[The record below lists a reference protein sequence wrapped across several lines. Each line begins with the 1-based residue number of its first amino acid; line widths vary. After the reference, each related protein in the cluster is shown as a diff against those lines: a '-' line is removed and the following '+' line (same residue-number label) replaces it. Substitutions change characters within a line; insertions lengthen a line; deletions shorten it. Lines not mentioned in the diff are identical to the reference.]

1 MTHVFG
7 SPKNWA
13 NLIDPMVPTIL
24 HLVLECW
31 TEMPVIEDT
40 DREDDITVGLC
51 KILRQNRTARDLP
64 FQIDP
69 QMVELEP
76 EEGNQTGRMDITFR
90 PLIPRE
96 DIYFCLEG
104 KLLNIIRNRRRRS
117 LASEYVKQ
125 GMMRFI
131 SGKYSKEVFHAGM
144 AGYVRDGNTKHAIS
158 RVAANIRRHAVA
170 LGMEPIGLLGSSS
183 VIDKDDRVRE
193 TNHERK
199 GERFLIHH
207 LFLPVPI
214 RSQ

>member
-13 NLIDPMVPTIL
+13 DLIDPMVPTIL
-24 HLVLECW
+24 HLVQESW
-31 TEMPVIEDT
+31 TEMPVIDDT
-40 DREDDITVGLC
+40 DREDDITFRLC
-51 KILRQNRTARDLP
+51 KVLRQNRTARDLP

-90 PLIPRE
+90 PLVPRE

-104 KLLNIIRNRRRRS
+104 KLLNVTQNGRRRS

-131 SGKYSKEVFHAGM
+131 SGKYSKEVLHGGM
-144 AGYVRDGNTKHAIS
+144 AGYVRDGDTKHAIS
-158 RVAANIRRHAVA
+158 RVAVNIKKQCAA
-170 LGMEPIGLLGSSS
+170 LGMEPTDALGPSSM
-183 VIDKDDRVRE
+183 IEKDDRVRE
-193 TNHERK
+193 TNHKRK
-199 GERFLIHH
+199 GNRFLIHH
-207 LFLPVPI
+207 IFLPCLIPAK
-214 RSQ
+214 